1 MLQTLPLVL
10 YIIMVEI
17 SIGAVSVLVFLDWRN
32 EVKRGFLISY
42 ALIYLFLIG
51 LTYLFQQNFAAPAQL
66 TSFPQLDKTWT
77 GLLPLPLL
85 LFSLLMIPYSL
96 FLILDRS
103 AGVDGKNKALA
114 KTGEEGSTAT
124 EKQAA

>member
-42 ALIYLFLIG
+42 ALIYLVLTG
-51 LTYLFQQNFAAPAQL
+51 LTYLFQQNFASAEL
-66 TSFPQLDKTWT
+66 LSTYTQLDKAWT
-77 GLLPLPLL
+77 GWQSQPLL
-85 LFSLLMIPYSL
+85 LFFLFMIPYSL
-96 FLILDRS
+96 FLLLDRS
-103 AGVDGKNKALA
+103 AGVDGKIEQVKAEA
-114 KTGEEGSTAT
+114 QGEF
-124 EKQAA
+124 KPR